1 MTPGGVG
8 PPRDASDELGRL
20 ARGEVRAD
28 ALLEEYLGR
37 LRRSQLHC
45 NGAAEILEAAARA
58 AASGALSGPL
68 AGLPFSMKET
78 IAVGG
83 REITAGSRR
92 MPAQRCSAD
101 AAVLARLRA
110 AGAVLVARGNVPELA
125 MAGETD
131 NLRFGR
137 SNNPLDP
144 ALTCG
149 GSSGGDA
156 VLVASGAAA
165 FGVGTDILGS
175 IRIPAAFC
183 GLVGFRPA
191 SDAVDTTGAWPDVQ
205 GECASWLSAGPLAR
219 SVRDARLVYKVMS
232 ATQLPPRPGLAG
244 RFWMPEPS
252 ALRIGDAPISA
263 ALAAAR
269 SHLLAAGYLA
279 AKAPLEG
286 LRPVYRDMMRVL
298 ATELG
303 PQLKACLTDA
313 SGHRFSVGREW
324 LGRLLGRPP
333 TIYRELLRQLTFVPL
348 LRTGPRGLAATVA
361 RLRAARERVRSILGK
376 DGLLLLPSLGLLA
389 PLHGG
394 MNRRSLRPGYN
405 GLLAPTMFCNGIDL
419 PAISLPAP
427 AHCAPHDRRVP
438 AITLACAPGAEGLL
452 FDAAAYLEKK
462 LNKAA

>member
-1 MTPGGVG
+1 MTPGAAGS
-8 PPRDASDELGRL
+8 PRDASDELVRL

-37 LRRSQLHC
+37 LHRSQPHC
-45 NGAAEILEAAARA
+45 NGAVEILEPAARA
-58 AASGALSGPL
+58 AASGSLSGPL

-78 IAVGG
+78 IAVNG

-92 MPAQRCSAD
+92 MPARRCSVD
-101 AAVLARLRA
+101 AVVLARLRG

-156 VLVASGAAA
+156 VLVATGAAA

-183 GLVGFRPA
+183 GVVGFRPA
-191 SDAVDTTGAWPDVQ
+191 SDAVDTTGAWPEVQ
-205 GECASWLSAGPLAR
+205 GECASWMSAGPLTR
-219 SVRDARLVYKVMS
+219 SVRDARLVYEVMS
-232 ATQLPPRPGLAG
+232 ASELPPRPALAG
-244 RFWMPEPS
+244 RFWMPERH
-252 ALRIGDAPISA
+252 ALSIRDAPIFA

-269 SHLLAAGYLA
+269 AHLLAAGYRA
-279 AKAPLEG
+279 ANAPLDG

-313 SGHRFSVGREW
+313 SGHRFSVGTEW
-324 LGRLLGRPP
+324 LRRLLGRRP
-333 TIYRELLRQLTFVPL
+333 TVHRELLRQLTFVPL
-348 LRTGPRGLAATVA
+348 LRTGPRGFAAAAA
-361 RLRAARERVRSILGK
+361 RLHSARERVCGMLGG
-376 DGLLLLPSLGLLA
+376 DGVLLLPTLGLLA
-389 PLHGG
+389 PPHGA

-419 PAISLPAP
+419 AAISLPAP
-427 AHCAPHDRRVP
+427 AHSAPDDRRVP

-452 FDAAAYLEKK
+452 FDAATHLEKE